1 MKNRIIFLLGLIS
14 LTIVFSL
21 LISSY
26 RNIPDFQSY
35 DGLLFFDIEEQQ
47 YFLEDIESGTD
58 VLLEFKYED
67 TNRFELDGITHV
79 EVYGL
84 FNKNKNCLRVLSL
97 IETDNNFD
105 LLP

>member
-1 MKNRIIFLLGLIS
+1 MKNRIIFLVGLLT
-14 LTIVFSL
+14 LTILFSL

-26 RNIPDFQSY
+26 RNIPDFQSHA
-35 DGLLFFDIEEQQ
+35 GLLFYDIEKQD
-47 YFLEDIESGTD
+47 YYLEDIESGTD
-58 VLLEFKYED
+58 ILLEFKYED
-67 TNRFELDGITHV
+67 TKRFELEGLVHA

-97 IETDNNFD
+97 IETDQNIA